1 MKRRTSR
8 HQANRPGVPREHRS
22 GRGFARLALLLMPL
36 LRVGGAHAQTITRG
50 PYIQDASST
59 AISVRWR
66 TSVAAGS
73 RVDWG
78 GATPGV
84 YTTSIVDPTLTVD
97 HEVRLTGL
105 APASKH
111 AYAVGTPT
119 ALLTPADATYS
130 FVTAPTPGST
140 APVRVWVV
148 GDSGN
153 DNIDSETVRDRFA
166 AWSTGR
172 PPDLWLMLGDNA
184 YSGGTDAEY
193 QAGCFNLYPRA
204 LRNWPLFPTRGNH
217 DDLYAGPGNDYLDFF
232 TMPAVGECGGVPS
245 GSKSYYSYDWGSVHF
260 ICLDSVDSDRSLGG
274 PMLQWLRQDLA
285 ATNANWVVC
294 YWHHPPYTKGSH
306 DSDDP
311 GDSGGRMT
319 DMRTNVLPILDST
332 GVDVVLSG
340 HSHSY
345 ERSYLLNG
353 HYGLST
359 TLTSAMK
366 VGPGDGR
373 VDGNGAYQKAGTGT
387 QPFEGAVYA
396 VAGSS
401 SQVDPVSAMPCMVS
415 SISVM
420 GSMVLDIVGNRLD
433 ARFMDITGAV
443 RDSFTIVKGGVVA
456 RVTPH
461 SPALRLAAPWPN
473 PSRSAVTLELEL
485 PHAGSATLDVV
496 DAAGRRVARLLDGP
510 QAAGTQHLQWRGALG
525 RGRPAAAG
533 LYWAVL
539 TANGETRVRRI
550 VLEP

>member
-1 MKRRTSR
+1 MKCPSLT
-8 HQANRPGVPREHRS
+8 
-22 GRGFARLALLLMPL
+22 FAALSLAGLALALPAL
-36 LRVGGAHAQTITRG
+36 AQTITRG

-59 AISVRWR
+59 GISVRWR

-73 RVDWG
+73 RVDY
-78 GATPGV
+78 GATPGA
-84 YTTSIVDPTLTVD
+84 YTASIVDTTRVVD
-97 HEVRLTGL
+97 HEIRLSGL
-105 APASKH
+105 LPASRH
-111 AYAVGTPT
+111 AYAVGTPS

-140 APVRVWVV
+140 VPVRVWVV

-153 DNIDSETVRDRFA
+153 NNLESQTVRDKFT
-166 AWSTGR
+166 AWSDGH

-184 YSGGTDAEY
+184 YSAGTDADY
-193 QAGCFNLYPRA
+193 QAGCFNLYPRP

-217 DDLYAGPGNDYLDFF
+217 DALYAGPGNDYLDFF
-232 TMPAVGECGGVPS
+232 TMPAAGECGGVPS
-245 GSKSYYSYDWGSVHF
+245 GSKAYYSFDWGPVHF

-285 ATNANWVVC
+285 ATTAMWVMC

-306 DSDDP
+306 DSDNA

-319 DMRTNVLPILDST
+319 DMRTRVVPILDST
-332 GVDVVLSG
+332 GVDLVLAG

-359 TLTSAMK
+359 TLTPAMK
-366 VGPGDGR
+366 VGSGDGR
-373 VDGNGAYQKAGTGT
+373 TGGNGAYQKAHTSP
-387 QPFEGAVYA
+387 QPFEGAVYT

-401 SQVDPVSAMPCMVS
+401 SQVDPVSPMPCMVS

-420 GSMVLDIVGNRLD
+420 GSMVLDFVGNRLD
-433 ARFMDITGAV
+433 ARFMDIAGAV
-443 RDSFTIVKGGVVA
+443 RDSFTIIKGGGLA
-456 RVTPH
+456 TAPPH
-461 SPALRLAAPWPN
+461 VPSLRLAAPWPN
-473 PSRSAVTLELEL
+473 PASGAVTLELEL
-485 PHAGSATLDVV
+485 SHAGAATLDVLDV
-496 DAAGRRVARLLDGP
+496 LGRRVARLLAGP
-510 QAAGTQHLQWRGALG
+510 QPAGLRSVQWRGGLG

-539 TANGETRVRRI
+539 TADGETRVRRV
-550 VLEP
+550 VLAP